1 MVYRSK
7 LAITDEAKSGVQISP
22 TITQSIASSNNTAI
36 IDTLHRGMKAANVR
50 KELKSMAD
58 PDKAVILQRFFK
70 TGLGQ
75 YGEGDIFIGVT
86 VPQSRKIAKK
96 FSQLQ
101 LVEVKTLLYS
111 RIHEERLVA
120 LLILVWRYSSALDN
134 REEKEEI
141 VKFYLDNIKQ
151 VNNWDLVDLSA
162 PNILGAH
169 LIDNRD
175 RRLLY
180 RLAKSENVWERRVA
194 ILATYHFIRNGD
206 FSYTLKIAEML
217 LQDRHDLIHKAV
229 GWMLREVG
237 KRDATA
243 QEAFLEKYWSVMP
256 RTMLRYAIERL
267 PENKR
272 LHYKKNPIDRP

>member
-1 MVYRSK
+1 
-7 LAITDEAKSGVQISP
+7 
-22 TITQSIASSNNTAI
+22 
-36 IDTLHRGMKAANVR
+36 MKAVEVR

-58 PDKAVILQRFFK
+58 PDKAAILQRYFK

-75 YGEGDIFIGVT
+75 YGEGDIFIGVM

-101 LVEVKTLLYS
+101 LVEVKMLLYS
-111 RIHEERLVA
+111 NIHEERLVA
-120 LLILVWRYSSALDN
+120 LLILVWRYSSALSS

-169 LIDNRD
+169 LIDRD

-180 RLAKSENVWERRVA
+180 RLARSENVWERRIA

-206 FSYTLKIAEML
+206 FSDTLMIAEML
-217 LQDRHDLIHKAV
+217 LQDIHDLINKAD

-237 KRDATA
+237 KRDV
-243 QEAFLEKYWSVMP
+243 S
-256 RTMLRYAIERL
+256 
-267 PENKR
+267 
-272 LHYKKNPIDRP
+272 

>member
-1 MVYRSK
+1 
-7 LAITDEAKSGVQISP
+7 
-22 TITQSIASSNNTAI
+22 
-36 IDTLHRGMKAANVR
+36 MKAVEVR

-58 PDKAVILQRFFK
+58 PGKAAILQRYFK

-75 YGEGDIFIGVT
+75 YGEGDIFIGVM
-86 VPQSRKIAKK
+86 VPQSRKVAKK

-101 LVEVKTLLYS
+101 LVEVKMLLYS

-120 LLILVWRYSSALDN
+120 LLILVWRYSSALSS

-169 LIDNRD
+169 LIDRD

-180 RLAKSENVWERRVA
+180 RLARSENVWERRIA
-194 ILATYHFIRNGD
+194 ILATYHFIRDGD
-206 FSYTLKIAEML
+206 FSDTLKIAEML
-217 LQDRHDLIHKAV
+217 LQDRHDLIHKAA

-237 KRDATA
+237 KRDVASE
-243 QEAFLEKYWSVMP
+243 EAFLEKHLSVMP

-267 PENKR
+267 PESKR
-272 LHYKKNPIDRP
+272 RRYKKNLIDRP

>member
-1 MVYRSK
+1 
-7 LAITDEAKSGVQISP
+7 
-22 TITQSIASSNNTAI
+22 
-36 IDTLHRGMKAANVR
+36 MKAVEVR

-58 PDKAVILQRFFK
+58 PDKAAILQRYFK

-75 YGEGDIFIGVT
+75 YGEGDIFIGVM
-86 VPQSRKIAKK
+86 VPQSRKVAKK

-101 LVEVKTLLYS
+101 LVEVKMLLYS
-111 RIHEERLVA
+111 HIHEERLVA
-120 LLILVWRYSSALDN
+120 LLILVWRYSSALSS

-162 PNILGAH
+162 PNILGVH
-169 LIDNRD
+169 LIDRD

-180 RLAKSENVWERRVA
+180 RLARLENVWERRIA

-206 FSYTLKIAEML
+206 FSDTLKIAEML
-217 LQDRHDLIHKAV
+217 LQDRHDLIHKAA

-237 KRDATA
+237 KRDVASE
-243 QEAFLEKYWSVMP
+243 EAFLEKHHSVMP

-267 PENKR
+267 PESKR
-272 LHYKKNPIDRP
+272 RCYKKNPIDRP

>member
-1 MVYRSK
+1 
-7 LAITDEAKSGVQISP
+7 
-22 TITQSIASSNNTAI
+22 
-36 IDTLHRGMKAANVR
+36 MKAVEVR

-58 PDKAVILQRFFK
+58 PDKAAILQRFFK

-75 YGEGDIFIGVT
+75 YGEGDIFIGVM
-86 VPQSRKIAKK
+86 VPQSRKVAKK

-101 LVEVKTLLYS
+101 LVEVKMLLYS
-111 RIHEERLVA
+111 SIHEERLVA
-120 LLILVWRYSSALDN
+120 LLILVWRYSSALSS

-169 LIDNRD
+169 LIDRD

-180 RLAKSENVWERRVA
+180 RLARSENVWERRIA

-206 FSYTLKIAEML
+206 FSDTLKIAEIL
-217 LQDRHDLIHKAV
+217 LQDRRDLIHKAA

-237 KRDATA
+237 KRDVASE
-243 QEAFLEKYWSVMP
+243 EAFLEKHLGVMP

-267 PENKR
+267 PESKR
-272 LHYKKNPIDRP
+272 RRYKKNPIDRP

>member
-1 MVYRSK
+1 
-7 LAITDEAKSGVQISP
+7 
-22 TITQSIASSNNTAI
+22 
-36 IDTLHRGMKAANVR
+36 MKAVEVR

-58 PDKAVILQRFFK
+58 PDKAAILQRFFK

-75 YGEGDIFIGVT
+75 YGEGDIFIGVM
-86 VPQSRKIAKK
+86 VPQSRKVAKK
-96 FSQLQ
+96 FSQLH

-120 LLILVWRYSSALDN
+120 LLILVWRYSSALSR

-162 PNILGAH
+162 PNILGVH
-169 LIDNRD
+169 LIYRD

-180 RLAKSENVWERRVA
+180 RLARSENVWERRIA
-194 ILATYHFIRNGD
+194 ILATYPFIRNGD
-206 FSYTLKIAEML
+206 FSDTLKIAEML
-217 LQDRHDLIHKAV
+217 LHDRHDLIHKAA

-237 KRDATA
+237 KRDAA
-243 QEAFLEKYWSVMP
+243 SEEAFLEKHFSVMP

-267 PENKR
+267 SESKR
-272 LHYKKNPIDRP
+272 LRYKKNPIDSP

>member
-1 MVYRSK
+1 
-7 LAITDEAKSGVQISP
+7 
-22 TITQSIASSNNTAI
+22 
-36 IDTLHRGMKAANVR
+36 MKAVEVR

-58 PDKAVILQRFFK
+58 PDKAAILQRFFK

-75 YGEGDIFIGVT
+75 YGEGDIFIGVM
-86 VPQSRKIAKK
+86 VPQSRKVAKK

-101 LVEVKTLLYS
+101 LVEVKMLLYS

-120 LLILVWRYSSALDN
+120 LLILVWRYSSALSS

-169 LIDNRD
+169 LIDRD

-180 RLAKSENVWERRVA
+180 RLARSENVWERRIA

-206 FSYTLKIAEML
+206 FSDTLKIAEML
-217 LQDRHDLIHKAV
+217 LQDRHDLIHKAA

-237 KRDATA
+237 KRDVASE
-243 QEAFLEKYWSVMP
+243 EAFLEKHHSVMP

-267 PENKR
+267 PESKR
-272 LHYKKNPIDRP
+272 RRYKKNPIDRP

>member
-1 MVYRSK
+1 
-7 LAITDEAKSGVQISP
+7 
-22 TITQSIASSNNTAI
+22 
-36 IDTLHRGMKAANVR
+36 MKVVEVR

-58 PDKAVILQRFFK
+58 PDKAALLQRFFK

-75 YGEGDIFIGVT
+75 YGEGDIFIGVM
-86 VPQSRKIAKK
+86 VPQSRKVAKK

-101 LVEVKTLLYS
+101 LVEVKMLLYS

-120 LLILVWRYSSALDN
+120 LLILVWRYSNALSS

-141 VKFYLDNIKQ
+141 VRFYLDNIKQ

-169 LIDNRD
+169 LIDRD

-180 RLAKSENVWERRVA
+180 RLARSENVWERRIA

-206 FSYTLKIAEML
+206 FSDTLKIAEML
-217 LQDRHDLIHKAV
+217 LQDRHDLIHKAA

-237 KRDATA
+237 KRDAA
-243 QEAFLEKYWSVMP
+243 SEEAFLEKHLTVMP

-267 PENKR
+267 PESKR
-272 LHYKKNPIDRP
+272 RRYKKNPIDRP

>member
-7 LAITDEAKSGVQISP
+7 IAITDEAKSGVQISL
-22 TITQSIASSNNTAI
+22 TITQSLASSNNIAI

-58 PDKAVILQRFFK
+58 PDKAVILQQFFK

-101 LVEVKTLLYS
+101 LVEVETLLYS

-162 PNILGAH
+162 PNILGAY

-206 FSYTLKIAEML
+206 FSDTLKIAEML

-243 QEAFLEKYWSVMP
+243 EEAFLEKYWSVMP

-272 LHYKKNPIDRP
+272 RRYMISDR

>member
-1 MVYRSK
+1 
-7 LAITDEAKSGVQISP
+7 
-22 TITQSIASSNNTAI
+22 
-36 IDTLHRGMKAANVR
+36 MKAVEVR
-50 KELKSMAD
+50 KELMSMAD
-58 PDKAVILQRFFK
+58 PDKAAILQRYFK

-86 VPQSRKIAKK
+86 VPQSRKVAKK

-120 LLILVWRYSSALDN
+120 LLILVWRYSSALSS

-141 VKFYLDNIKQ
+141 VKFYLENIKQ

-169 LIDNRD
+169 LIDRD

-180 RLAKSENVWERRVA
+180 RLARSENVWERRIA

-206 FSYTLKIAEML
+206 FSDTLKIAEIL
-217 LQDRHDLIHKAV
+217 LQDRRDLIHKAA

-237 KRDATA
+237 KRDVASE
-243 QEAFLEKYWSVMP
+243 EAFLEKHLGVMP

-267 PENKR
+267 PESKR
-272 LHYKKNPIDRP
+272 RRYKKNPIDRP

>member
-1 MVYRSK
+1 
-7 LAITDEAKSGVQISP
+7 
-22 TITQSIASSNNTAI
+22 
-36 IDTLHRGMKAANVR
+36 MKAVEVR

-58 PDKAVILQRFFK
+58 PDKAAILQRYFK

-75 YGEGDIFIGVT
+75 YGEGDIFIGVM
-86 VPQSRKIAKK
+86 VPQSRKVAKK

-101 LVEVKTLLYS
+101 LLEVKMLLYS

-120 LLILVWRYSSALDN
+120 LLILVWRYSSVLSS

-169 LIDNRD
+169 LIDRD

-180 RLAKSENVWERRVA
+180 GLARSENVWERRIA
-194 ILATYHFIRNGD
+194 ILATCHFIRYGD
-206 FSYTLKIAEML
+206 FSDTLKIAEML
-217 LQDRHDLIHKAV
+217 LQDRHDLIHKAA

-237 KRDATA
+237 KRDVASE
-243 QEAFLEKYWSVMP
+243 EAFLEKHRSVMP

-267 PENKR
+267 PESKR
-272 LHYKKNPIDRP
+272 RRYKKNPINRP

>member
-1 MVYRSK
+1 
-7 LAITDEAKSGVQISP
+7 
-22 TITQSIASSNNTAI
+22 
-36 IDTLHRGMKAANVR
+36 MKAVEVR

-58 PDKAVILQRFFK
+58 PDKAAILQRYFK

-75 YGEGDIFIGVT
+75 YGEGDIFIGVM
-86 VPQSRKIAKK
+86 VPQSRKVAKK

-101 LVEVKTLLYS
+101 LVEVKMLLYS

-120 LLILVWRYSSALDN
+120 LLILVWRYSSALSS

-141 VKFYLDNIKQ
+141 VKFYLENIKQ

-169 LIDNRD
+169 LIDRD

-180 RLAKSENVWERRVA
+180 RLARSENVWERRIA

-206 FSYTLKIAEML
+206 FSDTLKIAEIL
-217 LQDRHDLIHKAV
+217 LQDRHDLIHKAA

-237 KRDATA
+237 KRDVASE
-243 QEAFLEKYWSVMP
+243 EAFLEKHLGVMP

-267 PENKR
+267 PESKR
-272 LHYKKNPIDRP
+272 RRYKKNPIDRP

>member
-237 KRDATA
+237 KRDVTA

>member
-1 MVYRSK
+1 
-7 LAITDEAKSGVQISP
+7 
-22 TITQSIASSNNTAI
+22 
-36 IDTLHRGMKAANVR
+36 MKAVEVR

-58 PDKAVILQRFFK
+58 PDKAAILQRYFK

-75 YGEGDIFIGVT
+75 YGEGDIFIGVM
-86 VPQSRKIAKK
+86 VPQSRKVAKK

-101 LVEVKTLLYS
+101 LVEVKMLLYS

-120 LLILVWRYSSALDN
+120 LLILVWRYSSALSS

-141 VKFYLDNIKQ
+141 VKFYLENIKQ

-169 LIDNRD
+169 LIDRD

-180 RLAKSENVWERRVA
+180 RLARSENVWERRIA

-206 FSYTLKIAEML
+206 FSDTLKIAEIL
-217 LQDRHDLIHKAV
+217 LQDRRDLIHKAA

-237 KRDATA
+237 KRDVASE
-243 QEAFLEKYWSVMP
+243 EAFLEKHLGVMP

-267 PENKR
+267 PESKR
-272 LHYKKNPIDRP
+272 RRYKKNLIDRP

>member
-1 MVYRSK
+1 
-7 LAITDEAKSGVQISP
+7 
-22 TITQSIASSNNTAI
+22 
-36 IDTLHRGMKAANVR
+36 MKAVEVR

-58 PDKAVILQRFFK
+58 PDKAAILQRFFK

-75 YGEGDIFIGVT
+75 YGEGDIFIGVM
-86 VPQSRKIAKK
+86 VPQSRKVAKK

-101 LVEVKTLLYS
+101 LVEVKMLLYS
-111 RIHEERLVA
+111 SIHEERLVA
-120 LLILVWRYSSALDN
+120 LLILVWRYSSALSS

-169 LIDNRD
+169 LIDRD
-175 RRLLY
+175 RMLLY
-180 RLAKSENVWERRVA
+180 RLARSENIWERRIA

-206 FSYTLKIAEML
+206 FSDTLKIAEML
-217 LQDRHDLIHKAV
+217 LQDRHDLIHKAA

-237 KRDATA
+237 KRDVASE
-243 QEAFLEKYWSVMP
+243 EAFLEKHRSVMP

-267 PENKR
+267 PESKR
-272 LHYKKNPIDRP
+272 RRYKKNPIDRP